1 MKPKKWY
8 NRIQVNY
15 NALYSRRFQPSY
27 FQNFHTNVNANIQF
41 KNLWW
46 AGAYIGFNTKGN
58 DFYESRNGKIYQKPQ
73 SVSYNVWIETNFTKK
88 YFANI
93 NASTSWSGYF
103 NGVSHDFSIYHRYRF
118 NDKFSLSKNI
128 SYRPSK
134 NDVGYYKVDD
144 NNHVLFSVRDRNTVE
159 SGLEAKYS
167 FNNKSGISFIVRHY
181 WSKVESKRFFQL
193 DEKGLLNAIS
203 PPADIDHQN
212 YNNFYVN
219 AVYTWQ
225 FAPGSFINIVWK
237 DEVSTFDEAIQ
248 YRYFRNFNRTIGAS
262 QNNNLSVK
270 VIYYLDYLDLK
281 KWRRG
286 NRQYAK

>member
-1 MKPKKWY
+1 
-8 NRIQVNY
+8 
-15 NALYSRRFQPSY
+15 
-27 FQNFHTNVNANIQF
+27 
-41 KNLWW
+41 
-46 AGAYIGFNTKGN
+46 
-58 DFYESRNGKIYQKPQ
+58 
-73 SVSYNVWIETNFTKK
+73 
-88 YFANI
+88 
-93 NASTSWSGYF
+93 
-103 NGVSHDFSIYHRYRF
+103 
-118 NDKFSLSKNI
+118 
-128 SYRPSK
+128 
-134 NDVGYYKVDD
+134 VDD